1 MKKLS
6 SLIIV
11 TIILSI
17 QLYAIDNRSASEGE
31 FSDLN
36 LLLSDDVPVD
46 TTNVSKSNN
55 GASYLSESN
64 NELANSTT
72 DNTFEYETTPQYED
86 VAFRLFNRSP
96 GGGISNQD
104 WNGLK
109 RKGMAQAVMA
119 VRKGESRRQAEQT
132 RQEQMRVKHG
142 GKRDYNPNLFHWAT
156 WKCAAD
162 RLPWGSH
169 KPENGQ
175 NSANCIEA
183 IQVGW

>member
-1 MKKLS
+1 M
-6 SLIIV
+6 
-11 TIILSI
+11 SI
-17 QLYAIDNRSASEGE
+17 QSHAISNQSVSEGE

-46 TTNVSKSNN
+46 TTTVSKSNN

-64 NELANSTT
+64 ELVNSTT
-72 DNTFEYETTPQYED
+72 DNSFKYEATPQYED

-119 VRKGESRRQAEQT
+119 VRQVNQ
-132 RQEQMRVKHG
+132 G
-142 GKRDYNPNLFHWAT
+142 GKRTESTRADENTT
-156 WKCAAD
+156 W
-162 RLPWGSH
+162 R
-169 KPENGQ
+169 
-175 NSANCIEA
+175 
-183 IQVGW
+183 

>member
-6 SLIIV
+6 SLIIL

-17 QLYAIDNRSASEGE
+17 QSHAISNQSVSEGE

-46 TTNVSKSNN
+46 TTTVSKSNN

-64 NELANSTT
+64 NQLANSTT
-72 DNTFEYETTPQYED
+72 DNSFKYEATPQYED

-109 RKGMAQAVMA
+109 RKGMAQ
-119 VRKGESRRQAEQT
+119 Q
-132 RQEQMRVKHG
+132 
-142 GKRDYNPNLFHWAT
+142 
-156 WKCAAD
+156 
-162 RLPWGSH
+162 
-169 KPENGQ
+169 
-175 NSANCIEA
+175 
-183 IQVGW
+183 